1 MVFTRPPVSEFRGRE
16 RRVGFE
22 LEFHGKE
29 LETVAQAL
37 ARRLNGELRPKG
49 RFAFV
54 IESSELGE
62 FRLEYDARFL
72 KQEWYVGYLER
83 LGIQIRNQPWRHD
96 LDQWIERLSSEFVPQ
111 ELVTPPL
118 PLSRLDVAEGLR
130 EELQALGAKGT
141 KEAAVYAFGL
151 HLNPELWSEEVDDV
165 RRLLQAFMLCYDALV
180 PTMDWS
186 RRIGPHISDFTD
198 QHRDLVLRPDYAPP
212 MAEFVE
218 HYLEHSPTRNRAL
231 DLLPALMHLHP
242 EGPWERLSEPDLVK
256 ARPAY
261 HYRLPDSRVD
271 DPSWTL
277 GEAWSS
283 WVQLE
288 RLAADVDA
296 LGRLINAYVS
306 MRDGHPLGFRRAWRL
321 RAEEALRA

>member
-1 MVFTRPPVSEFRGRE
+1 
-16 RRVGFE
+16 VGFE
-22 LEFHGKE
+22 LEYHGSTLKG
-29 LETVAQAL
+29 VAEAL
-37 ARRLNGELRPKG
+37 ARRLDGALRPKG

-54 IESSELGE
+54 IDTEELGI
-62 FRLEYDARFL
+62 FRVEYDARFL
-72 KQEWYVGYLER
+72 KQEWYVDYLER
-83 LGIQIRNQPWRHD
+83 LGIDVRDQPWREG
-96 LDQWIERLSSEFVPQ
+96 LDEWIERLSAEVVPQ

-118 PLSRLDVAEGLR
+118 SLSRLDVADGLR

-151 HLNPELWSEEVDDV
+151 HLNPELWSEEVDDL

-186 RRIGPHISDFTD
+186 RRIGPHVSDFTD
-198 QHRDLVLRPDYAPP
+198 AHRALVLDPSYAPSL
-212 MAEFVE
+212 AEFVE
-218 HYLEHSPTRNRAL
+218 DYLRHSPTRNRAL
-231 DLLPALMHLHP
+231 DLLPALMHVHP
-242 EGPWERLSEPDLVK
+242 DGPWDQLAQPDLVN
-256 ARPAY
+256 ARPAF

-271 DPSWTL
+271 DPNWTL

-288 RLAADVDA
+288 RLATQPEA
-296 LGRLINAYVS
+296 LQSAIEDYVS
-306 MRDGHPLGFRRAWRL
+306 MRDEHPIGFRRAWRV